1 MLKDPFTAWD
11 GPFPYDLL
19 KPVGATPELPH
30 AEMLEIPFEL
40 LSQGLMSPEAN
51 HAWEELRLIERR
63 LFVDLMMYELDP
75 ATEIAAARAA
85 VERELA
91 DPGEPPEVDQALRI
105 PPDLV
110 EGLAAE
116 VRPPEPLPAP
126 QPAALPEVGELA
138 EPRTHEV
145 VEARS
150 DGDVVVAVL
159 RHGCVFKERVLRPAQ
174 VIVGSNL
181 DEVTG

>member
-1 MLKDPFTAWD
+1 
-11 GPFPYDLL
+11 
-19 KPVGATPELPH
+19 V
-30 AEMLEIPFEL
+30 
-40 LSQGLMSPEAN
+40 
-51 HAWEELRLIERR
+51 RLI
-63 LFVDLMMYELDP
+63 
-75 ATEIAAARAA
+75 ARQLEA
-85 VERELA
+85 
-91 DPGEPPEVDQALRI
+91 ALRGA
-105 PPDLV
+105 
-110 EGLAAE
+110 GLE
-116 VRPPEPLPAP
+116 RTGR
-126 QPAALPEVGELA
+126 VGELA

>member
-1 MLKDPFTAWD
+1 VSAAD
-11 GPFPYDLL
+11 GTPPNPADLL
-19 KPVGATPELPH
+19 ASPH
-30 AEMLEIPFEL
+30 LAGWLAQQTCE
-40 LSQGLMSPEAN
+40 
-51 HAWEELRLIERR
+51 EELERLVYALADVLDSFDRLFAEVPETGSSVRLI
-63 LFVDLMMYELDP
+63 
-75 ATEIAAARAA
+75 ARQLEA
-85 VERELA
+85 
-91 DPGEPPEVDQALRI
+91 ALRGA
-105 PPDLV
+105 
-110 EGLAAE
+110 GLE
-116 VRPPEPLPAP
+116 RTGR
-126 QPAALPEVGELA
+126 VGELA